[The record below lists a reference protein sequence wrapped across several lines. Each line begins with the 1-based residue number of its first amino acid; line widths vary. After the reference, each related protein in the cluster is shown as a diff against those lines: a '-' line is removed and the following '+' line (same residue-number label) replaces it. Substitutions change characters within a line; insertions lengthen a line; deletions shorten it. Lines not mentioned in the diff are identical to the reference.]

1 MTTRLEILKG
11 IYARRGL
18 AGTAAVFIVGPFAL
32 ALAATGTGLLR
43 LGQWMRDISGA
54 PHSGA

>member
-18 AGTAAVFIVGPFAL
+18 AGTAAVFVIGPFVL
-32 ALAATGTGLLR
+32 LLR
-43 LGQWMRDISGA
+43 AAGSLLIRLGRELRAACGE
-54 PHSGA
+54 